1 MKQQTAILVPCLAN
15 NLFLKKGKL
24 SRIQSFVP
32 LFGCFFKPA
41 CLINRASCKK
51 LPEQKLPNREKQQT
65 LQQPPI
71 WSEAKFSKHSEHI
84 HKHDDEEEEMAVY
97 DS

>member
-1 MKQQTAILVPCLAN
+1 MLLALQIKFN
-15 NLFLKKGKL
+15 EIKKESVGECK
-24 SRIQSFVP
+24 VP

-41 CLINRASCKK
+41 CLINRASCRK
-51 LPEQKLPNREKQQT
+51 LPEQKLPNGEKQQT

-84 HKHDDEEEEMAVY
+84 HKHDDDDDDKEVAVY